1 MKRNN
6 GLWITLGIVLG
17 CTLLFVS
24 IIGAQPG
31 HVHSPHQFS
40 KQTPYGLK
48 PWMGPPHRVFF
59 GKPPRGIIWKVLAL
73 SEDQKAQMREQF
85 REFLINSA
93 EKWHE
98 SQIVQQDFLVEMRKG
113 LTQILTPEQL
123 EKLQEHRATAR
134 IFYKLRAELRNLV
147 LVPEAPNFRTLPQF
161 QTAIAEKNAT
171 LEHERPAMVAQEIAT
186 ISPKQHLQQFQIL
199 RL

>member
-31 HVHSPHQFS
+31 HVHSPHQFLR
-40 KQTPYGLK
+40 QTPHGLK
-48 PWMGPPHRVFF
+48 PWMGPPDGVFAEKL
-59 GKPPRGIIWKVLAL
+59 GQRIIWKAFAL

-98 SQIVQQDFLVEMRKG
+98 PQVVQQDLLVEMRKG

-123 EKLQEHRATAR
+123 GKLQKHRATAR
-134 IFYKLRAELRNLV
+134 IFFKLRAELRNLV
-147 LVPEAPNFRTLPQF
+147 LAPETPNFKTLPQF
-161 QTAIAEKNAT
+161 QTTIAEKNAI
-171 LEHERPAMVAQEIAT
+171 LEHERLAMTAQEIAT
-186 ISPKQHLQQFQIL
+186 ISPKQHLQQLQIL

>member
-17 CTLLFVS
+17 CTLFFVS
-24 IIGAQPG
+24 MIGAQPG
-31 HVHSPHQFS
+31 HIHSPHQFS

-48 PWMGPPHRVFF
+48 PLMGPPHRVFF
-59 GKPPRGIIWKVLAL
+59 GKPHRGIIWKVLAL

-98 SQIVQQDFLVEMRKG
+98 SQIVQQDFLVEMCG
-113 LTQILTPEQL
+113 
-123 EKLQEHRATAR
+123 
-134 IFYKLRAELRNLV
+134 V
-147 LVPEAPNFRTLPQF
+147 
-161 QTAIAEKNAT
+161 
-171 LEHERPAMVAQEIAT
+171 
-186 ISPKQHLQQFQIL
+186 
-199 RL
+199 